1 MSIPNSGLIT
11 ETNRQYYE
19 GAQGFIVVNENTGA
33 GPPIPT
39 SSFTT
44 TFNTDLI
51 FGSDDPNN
59 PDYALNNFK
68 LYTSP
73 NGFPGTFTEV
83 LGSSV
88 FPFDKYDVVGNTIY
102 NINPQDFG
110 LGTYVVVQLKTLD
123 GGNYGIPSNPN
134 SYAYGDTVEENYG
147 SYAYTKLN
155 DVINNFMVAYVGQD
169 KLIPNVKRTDVIFHA
184 KRSLQEFSYDTLKS
198 IKSQELTIPPSLSL
212 VLPQDYVNYV
222 KISWIDASGVKHP
235 VYPTNNL
242 TIAPYENLL
251 QDTRGIPIQDNFGS
265 NIETESLTE
274 RRWKNNDLYLANN
287 NFNQS
292 GTGFGNGYDNWLWH
306 GYFGQR
312 YGLDPQ
318 YANDNGYFTINDREG
333 KISFSSG
340 MVGRLVVIEYV
351 SDGLAYDLDTRV
363 PKLAEEAMYAHIIHA
378 ILSLRSNQ
386 PEYIVQR
393 LKQEKNAKLRNA
405 KIRLSNIKLE
415 EITQVLRGQS
425 KWIKH

>member
-1 MSIPNSGLIT
+1 MPIPNNGLIT

-19 GAQGFIVVNENTGA
+19 GAQGFIVVNENL
-33 GPPIPT
+33 GPGPAQPT

-73 NGFPGTFTEV
+73 TGFPGTFTEV

-88 FPFDKYDVVGNTIY
+88 FPFDNYNVVGNTIY
-102 NINPQDFG
+102 NVNPIDFG

-134 SYAYGDTVEENYG
+134 SYAYGDIVEENYG
-147 SYAYTKLN
+147 SYSYISLN
-155 DVINNFMVAYVGQD
+155 DVVNNFMVAYVGTG
-169 KLIPNVKRTDVIFHA
+169 KLIGSVKRTDVIFHA
-184 KRSLQEFSYDTLKS
+184 KRSMQEFSYDTLKS
-198 IKSQELTIPPSLSL
+198 IHSMELNVPNSLSV

-222 KISWIDASGVKHP
+222 RMSWIDYQGVKHII
-235 VYPTNNL
+235 YPTNNL
-242 TIAPYENLL
+242 TIAPYENPV
-251 QDTRGIPIQDNFGS
+251 QDTRGVPIQDNFGD
-265 NIETESLTE
+265 NIEGTSLTE
-274 RRWKNNDLYLANN
+274 QRWRYNQTGPLTFGANN
-287 NFNQS
+287 FV
-292 GTGFGNGYDNWLWH
+292 GDWYNGDMWVQNAFY
-306 GYFGQR
+306 GRQ

-318 YANDNGYFTINDREG
+318 YANINGYFTINEREG
-333 KISFSSG
+333 KISFSSDLI
-340 MVGRLVVIEYV
+340 GRLIVLEYV
-351 SDGLAYDLDTRV
+351 SDGLAYDLDSRV
-363 PKLAEEAMYAHIIHA
+363 PKMAEEAMYAYILHA
-378 ILSLRSNQ
+378 IISTRANQ
-386 PEYIVQR
+386 PEYVVQR
-393 LKQEKNAKLRNA
+393 LKQEKSAKLRNT